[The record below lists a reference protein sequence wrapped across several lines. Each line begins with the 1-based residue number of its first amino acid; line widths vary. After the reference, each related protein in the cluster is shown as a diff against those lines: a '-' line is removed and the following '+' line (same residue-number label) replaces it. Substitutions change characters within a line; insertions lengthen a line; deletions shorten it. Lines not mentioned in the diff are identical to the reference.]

1 MLPGMELMG
10 CADLAVPREVMHHV
24 VRVESSFNPY
34 AIGVVGG
41 RLARQPRSLP
51 EAVSTARMLEDRG
64 YNFSLGLAQVN
75 RHNLAG
81 QGLAT
86 FEMAFDACPNLR
98 AGSRILAD
106 CYRRAGEDWGKALS
120 CYYSGNF
127 VTGFRHGYV
136 QKVLASW
143 RGEGGNVPL
152 LANGLLERR
161 AGHATATA
169 TAADLSS
176 IVMRRIQ
183 EAVSSAPAEWMLSQP
198 SVSLAAPAAVSSQA
212 AAIVPSQPGTPT
224 AISPEM
230 PRSATDAPVV
240 VQPMNTVPA
249 QSVQGGPL
257 PAIAGPPISPGRDDA
272 FVF

>member
-1 MLPGMELMG
+1 MELMG

-24 VRVESSFNPY
+24 VRIESSFNPY

-51 EAVSTARMLEDRG
+51 EAVSTARMLEERG

-75 RHNLAG
+75 RHNLAS

-86 FEMAFDACPNLR
+86 YEMAFDACPNLR
-98 AGSRILAD
+98 AGARILAD
-106 CYRRAGEDWGKALS
+106 CHRRAGEDWGKALS

-143 RGEGGNVPL
+143 RGEGGSIPL
-152 LANGLLERR
+152 PVIGLVERR
-161 AGHATATA
+161 AGRATATA
-169 TAADLSS
+169 AVADLSS
-176 IVMRRIQ
+176 IVARRIQ
-183 EAVSSAPAEWMLSQP
+183 EAVAATPAEGMQPQP
-198 SVSLAAPAAVSSQA
+198 SMPLAAPVAAASQA
-212 AAIVPSQPGTPT
+212 VAIVPPQPGTPA
-224 AISPEM
+224 AIAPEAS
-230 PRSATDAPVV
+230 RSATDGPVV
-240 VQPMNTVPA
+240 VQPMNAVPA
-249 QSVQGGPL
+249 QSVQGSQL
-257 PAIAGPPISPGRDDA
+257 PAVAGPPISPGRDDA

>member
-24 VRVESSFNPY
+24 VRIESSFNPY

-51 EAVSTARMLEDRG
+51 EAVSTARMLEERG

-75 RHNLAG
+75 RHNLAS

-143 RGEGGNVPL
+143 RGEGGSILL
-152 LANGLLERR
+152 LANGLPERR
-161 AGHATATA
+161 AGHAAAAT
-169 TAADLSS
+169 TAADPSS
-176 IVMRRIQ
+176 IVMRRIR
-183 EAVSSAPAEWMLSQP
+183 EAASSVSVEWMQP
-198 SVSLAAPAAVSSQA
+198 QASISVVAPAAVSSQVA
-212 AAIVPSQPGTPT
+212 ALVPSQPGTP
-224 AISPEM
+224 A
-230 PRSATDAPVV
+230 ATVPDAPVV

-249 QSVQGGPL
+249 QSVQDGPL
-257 PAIAGPPISPGRDDA
+257 PAVAGPPISPGRDDA